1 MLASDYLN
9 CLVHIIELGNGLC
22 TFQMRGLE
30 FRGTYCQQ
38 REVEAISEGVQEN
51 EGCCCCAPGHLPR
64 MLSVN
69 AMFSTRW
76 LAWQVVSSK
85 YVLEGY
91 SISDNLAQAT
101 LQMFEFRKVLI
112 SYYVKSIIYYTI
124 RSPKLEEWLQS
135 PTIQEALQTT
145 LDRSFV
151 DLDPIFNHNLDADF
165 DFRTSGITRQS
176 FCGIYMGWIQ
186 YCYGRRYAPK
196 PTTPANTTTTSA
208 QQTTTNIAQRAT
220 TTGSVSTFATNASA
234 PSTAQPATKTASAPN
249 VSTTVPNQLPTNVDS
264 SNHRERVLHSRN
276 HTSSQS
282 FNNPTPSPRAHK
294 KRGKDK
300 AAKRQREEVP
310 PQEGPATVV
319 SCKTLFCCCC
329 GYSLNFTLI
338 HCQTVFFLL
347 LLSPYKRKNNFRLKL
362 LLSV

>member
-9 CLVHIIELGNGLC
+9 CLVHIIEMGNGLC

-135 PTIQEALQTT
+135 ATIQEAMQTT

-176 FCGIYMGWIQ
+176 FCGVYLGWIQ

-196 PTTPANTTTTSA
+196 PTTPASATTTTA
-208 QQTTTNIAQRAT
+208 AHPTTTSTTNVAPRAT
-220 TTGSVSTFATNASA
+220 TTGSVATFATNAAA
-234 PSTAQPATKTASAPN
+234 PSSTQPATKTASAPN
-249 VSTTVPNQLPTNVDS
+249 VSTTASAQHHLPATLDS
-264 SNHRERVLHSRN
+264 SATRERVLHSRN
-276 HTSSQS
+276 QTSSQS

-294 KRGKDK
+294 KRAKDK
-300 AAKRQREEVP
+300 ASKRQRDDVP
-310 PQEGPATVV
+310 PHEGPATVV
-319 SCKTLFCCCC
+319 SSF
-329 GYSLNFTLI
+329 
-338 HCQTVFFLL
+338 VA
-347 LLSPYKRKNNFRLKL
+347 P
-362 LLSV
+362 